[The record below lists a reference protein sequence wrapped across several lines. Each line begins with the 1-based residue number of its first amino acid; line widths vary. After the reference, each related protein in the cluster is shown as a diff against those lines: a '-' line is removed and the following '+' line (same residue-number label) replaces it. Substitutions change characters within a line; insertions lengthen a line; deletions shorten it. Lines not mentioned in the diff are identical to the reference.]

1 MAYLPVLLGAF
12 TAFCWGTSDYLS
24 RSSSQKV
31 GHYRTTVYM
40 HVVSTATL
48 VLLLPLLLRPD
59 FGISFELA
67 LTLVALS
74 VVNFF
79 AFIFLYRGLHYG
91 VVSVVAPIAYSYP
104 IITTI
109 FAVIFLGVMLSGVR
123 TLALAA
129 VILGVILLST
139 RFSELGRYLRGGG
152 LVKVMPGV
160 DSAVVSAVSF
170 GSVYVALGFVT
181 PLVGY
186 VLPVLFLR
194 GLGGIF
200 GFTFAPLLKQDVRP
214 RRDVMTR
221 TMLVMG
227 ILETF
232 GLLSFNLGISFGG
245 ATLPVVT
252 ALSGMGGA
260 FATTYAMAFLRER
273 LEPNQL
279 VGILLSIAGVFAL
292 LYFTS

>member
-1 MAYLPVLLGAF
+1 MAYLPVLLGAL

-48 VLLLPLLLRPD
+48 LLLLPILRPSFD
-59 FGISFELA
+59 ISIELI
-67 LTLVALS
+67 LILVALS
-74 VVNFF
+74 IVNFF
-79 AFIFLYRGLHYG
+79 AFIFLYRGFHRG

-104 IITTI
+104 IVTTVL
-109 FAVIFLGVMLSGVR
+109 AVIFLGVVLSGFR
-123 TLALAA
+123 SLALAA

-139 RFSELGRYLRGGG
+139 RFSELRGYLRGKG

-160 DSAVVSAVSF
+160 DSAVVAAVSF
-170 GSVYVALGFVT
+170 GSVYVVLGFVT

-194 GLGGIF
+194 GLGGLF
-200 GFTFAPLLKQDVRP
+200 GFALAPLLKQDVRP
-214 RRDVMTR
+214 RRDSITR
-221 TMLVMG
+221 TIVVMG
-227 ILETF
+227 ILETA
-232 GLLSFNLGISFGG
+232 GLLSFNLGISFGSS
-245 ATLPVVT
+245 TLPVVT

-260 FATTYAMAFLRER
+260 FATTYAMTLLREK
-273 LEPNQL
+273 LEPNQST
-279 VGILLSIAGVFAL
+279 GILFSIAGVFAL
-292 LYFTS
+292 LYLTS

>member
-1 MAYLPVLLGAF
+1 MAYLPVLLGAL

-24 RSSSQKV
+24 RSSSQKA

-48 VLLLPLLLRPD
+48 LLLLPLLRPD
-59 FGISFELA
+59 FSISLELA
-67 LTLVALS
+67 LTLVSLS
-74 VVNFF
+74 VLNFF
-79 AFIFLYRGLHYG
+79 AFIFLYRGLHHG

-160 DSAVVSAVSF
+160 DSAVVAGVSF
-170 GSVYVALGFVT
+170 WGVFVALG
-181 PLVGY
+181 L
-186 VLPVLFLR
+186 
-194 GLGGIF
+194 
-200 GFTFAPLLKQDVRP
+200 
-214 RRDVMTR
+214 
-221 TMLVMG
+221 
-227 ILETF
+227 
-232 GLLSFNLGISFGG
+232 
-245 ATLPVVT
+245 VT
-252 ALSGMGGA
+252 APGRDFLS
-260 FATTYAMAFLRER
+260 
-273 LEPNQL
+273 
-279 VGILLSIAGVFAL
+279 VGFP
-292 LYFTS
+292 

>member
-1 MAYLPVLLGAF
+1 MAYLPVLLGAL

-48 VLLLPLLLRPD
+48 VLLLPVLRPD
-59 FGISFELA
+59 FGVSFEQA
-67 LTLVALS
+67 LILVALS
-74 VVNFF
+74 IVNFF
-79 AFIFLYRGLHYG
+79 AFIFLYRGFHHG

-104 IITTI
+104 IVTTI
-109 FAVIFLGVMLSGVR
+109 FAVIFLGVMLSGFR

-139 RFSELGRYLRGGG
+139 RFSELGRYLRGKG

-160 DSAVVSAVSF
+160 DSAVVAAVSF
-170 GSVYVALGFVT
+170 GSVYSVLGFVT

-194 GLGGIF
+194 GLGAVF
-200 GFTFAPLLKQDVRP
+200 GFAFAPLLKQDVKP
-214 RRDVMTR
+214 RRDVVTR

-227 ILETF
+227 ILETI
-232 GLLSFNLGISFGG
+232 GLLSFNLGISFGS

-260 FATTYAMAFLRER
+260 FATTYAMTLLREK

-279 VGILLSIAGVFAL
+279 AGIFLSIAGVFAL
-292 LYFTS
+292 LYLTG

>member
-1 MAYLPVLLGAF
+1 MAYLPLLLGVL

-31 GHYRTTVYM
+31 GHYRTAVYM
-40 HVVSTATL
+40 HVVSTANL
-48 VLLLPLLLRPD
+48 VLLLPLLHPD
-59 FGISFELA
+59 FGISFELV
-67 LTLVALS
+67 LTLVAAS
-74 VVNFF
+74 IVNFF
-79 AFIFLYRGLHYG
+79 AFIFLYRGLHRG

-109 FAVIFLGVMLSGVR
+109 FAVVFLGVMLSGLR

-139 RFSELGRYLRGGG
+139 RFSELSRYVRGEG

-160 DSAVVSAVSF
+160 DSAVVAAVSF
-170 GSVYVALGFVT
+170 GTVYVVLGFVT

-186 VLPVLFLR
+186 FLPVLFLR
-194 GLGGIF
+194 GLGGVF

-214 RRDVMTR
+214 TRDVMTL
-221 TMLVMG
+221 TILVMG
-227 ILETF
+227 ILETV
-232 GLLSFNLGISFGG
+232 GLLSFNLGVSFGS

-252 ALSGMGGA
+252 ALSRTGGA
-260 FATTYAMAFLRER
+260 FATTYAMCSFREKM
-273 LEPNQL
+273 EPIQL

-292 LYFTS
+292 LYLTG

>member
-1 MAYLPVLLGAF
+1 MAYLPVLLGAL

-24 RSSSQKV
+24 RSSSQKA

-40 HVVSTATL
+40 HVFSTATL
-48 VLLLPLLLRPD
+48 FLLLPILRPD
-59 FGISFELA
+59 FGIPFELL
-67 LTLVALS
+67 LTLIAVSA
-74 VVNFF
+74 VNFF
-79 AFIFLYRGLHYG
+79 AFIFLYRGFHHG

-104 IITTI
+104 IVTTI
-109 FAVIFLGVMLSGVR
+109 FAVIFLGVMLSGLR
-123 TLALAA
+123 TLAIGA

-139 RFSELGRYLRGGG
+139 RFSELNRYLRGGG

-160 DSAVVSAVSF
+160 DSAVVAAVSF
-170 GSVYVALGFVT
+170 GSVYVVIGFVT

-194 GLGGIF
+194 GLGAIF
-200 GFTFAPLLKQDVRP
+200 GFALAPLLKQDVRP
-214 RRDVMTR
+214 GRDVLTW
-221 TMLVMG
+221 TIFVMG
-227 ILETF
+227 ILETV
-232 GLLSFNLGISFGG
+232 GLLSFNLGISFGSG
-245 ATLPVVT
+245 TLPVVT

-279 VGILLSIAGVFAL
+279 AGILLSIAGVLAL
-292 LYFTS
+292 LYLTS

>member
-1 MAYLPVLLGAF
+1 MAYLPVLLGAL

-48 VLLLPLLLRPD
+48 VLLLPVLRPD
-59 FGISFELA
+59 FGISFELT
-67 LTLVALS
+67 LILVALS

-79 AFIFLYRGLHYG
+79 AFIFLYRGLRYG

-104 IITTI
+104 IVTTV
-109 FAVIFLGVMLSGVR
+109 FAVIFLGVMLSGLR
-123 TLALAA
+123 TLTLAA

-139 RFSELGRYLRGGG
+139 RFSELSRYLRREG

-160 DSAVVSAVSF
+160 DSAVVAAVSF
-170 GSVYVALGFVT
+170 GSVYVVLGFVT

-200 GFTFAPLLKQDVRP
+200 GFAFAPLLKQDVKP
-214 RRDVMTR
+214 RRDIMTR
-221 TMLVMG
+221 TMLGMG

-232 GLLSFNLGISFGG
+232 GLLSFNLGISFGSG
-245 ATLPVVT
+245 TLPVVT

-260 FATTYAMAFLRER
+260 FATTYAMAFLREK

-279 VGILLSIAGVFAL
+279 VGISLSIAGVFAL
-292 LYFTS
+292 LYLTS

>member
-1 MAYLPVLLGAF
+1 MAYLPVLLGALA
-12 TAFCWGTSDYLS
+12 AFSWGTSDYLS

-40 HVVSTATL
+40 HVFSTATL
-48 VLLLPLLLRPD
+48 VLLLPLLRPD
-59 FGISFELA
+59 FGISFELV
-67 LTLVALS
+67 LTLVAVS
-74 VVNFF
+74 FVNFF
-79 AFIFLYRGLHYG
+79 AFIFLYRGFHRG

-109 FAVIFLGVMLSGVR
+109 FAVIFLGVMLSGLR

-129 VILGVILLST
+129 VILGVLLLST
-139 RFSELGRYLRGGG
+139 RFSELGRYLRGEG

-160 DSAVVSAVSF
+160 DSAVVAAVSF
-170 GSVYVALGFVT
+170 GSVYVVLGFVT
-181 PLVGY
+181 PLVSY

-194 GLGGIF
+194 GLGSVF

-214 RRDVMTR
+214 RRDIMTR
-221 TMLVMG
+221 TISVMG

-232 GLLSFNLGISFGG
+232 GLLSFNLGISFGSG
-245 ATLPVVT
+245 TLPVVT

-260 FATTYAMAFLRER
+260 FATTYAMTFLREK

-292 LYFTS
+292 LYLTS

>member
-1 MAYLPVLLGAF
+1 MAYLPVLLGAL

-24 RSSSQKV
+24 RSSSEKV

-40 HVVSTATL
+40 HVFSTATL
-48 VLLLPLLLRPD
+48 ILPLPLLRPD
-59 FGISFELA
+59 FVVSFGLVLA
-67 LTLVALS
+67 LVAVS
-74 VVNFF
+74 IVNFI
-79 AFIFLYRGLHYG
+79 AFIFLYRGFHHG

-109 FAVIFLGVMLSGVR
+109 FAVIFLGVMLSGLR

-129 VILGVILLST
+129 VFLGGILLST
-139 RFSELGRYLRGGG
+139 RFSELSRYLRGKG
-152 LVKVMPGV
+152 LVKVVPGV
-160 DSAVVSAVSF
+160 DSAVVAAVSF
-170 GSVYVALGFVT
+170 GSVYVVLGFVT

-194 GLGGIF
+194 GLGAIF
-200 GFTFAPLLKQDVRP
+200 GFAFAPLLKQDVRP
-214 RRDVMTR
+214 RRDIMTW
-221 TMLVMG
+221 TILLMG
-227 ILETF
+227 ILETV
-232 GLLSFNLGISFGG
+232 GLLSLNLGISFGIG
-245 ATLPVVT
+245 TLPELT

-260 FATTYAMAFLRER
+260 FATTYAMTFLREK

-292 LYFTS
+292 LYLTS